1 MEFIDNN
8 SSFIDIS
15 LKNINYDKCEILMK
29 YTDNLRNFVKKIL
42 IYLLKMCSQDYEI
55 MNEKKTFNKCCLY
68 NCSYKN
74 L

>member
-42 IYLLKMCSQDYEI
+42 IYLLKMCSQDY
-55 MNEKKTFNKCCLY
+55 
-68 NCSYKN
+68 
-74 L
+74 